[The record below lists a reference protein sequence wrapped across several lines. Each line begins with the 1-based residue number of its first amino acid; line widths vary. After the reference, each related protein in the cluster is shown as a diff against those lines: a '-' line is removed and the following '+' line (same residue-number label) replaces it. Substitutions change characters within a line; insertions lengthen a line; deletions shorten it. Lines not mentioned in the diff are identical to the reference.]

1 MTTTSQAAPAFKS
14 NIDWHQRPD
23 GMTLHETLGVAV
35 DSDDRLF
42 ALTRNTENPVLVF
55 ESDGT
60 FVRTFG
66 AGTFSART
74 HAITVSPEGA
84 VFCVD
89 DGRHTV
95 TKWTPEGELLMT
107 IGRPDE
113 PAERFSGEPFNRPT
127 DVAIASDGSQ

>member
-1 MTTTSQAAPAFKS
+1 M
-14 NIDWHQRPD
+14 
-23 GMTLHETLGVAV
+23 
-35 DSDDRLF
+35 
-42 ALTRNTENPVLVF
+42 
-55 ESDGT
+55 
-60 FVRTFG
+60 RTFG

-113 PAERFSGEPFNRPT
+113 PPSVSAASRSTARPT
-127 DVAIASDGSQ
+127 LPSPPTVASEAGVSAVIERIEVPDEVTGRP